1 VASQDPGKRAQAAR
15 SSAAAIA
22 VPRAPESPTI
32 DGRLTEPLWQRA
44 AVTFALTLNTDFA
57 EAEVDD
63 RRAVPEWR

>member
-1 VASQDPGKRAQAAR
+1 
-15 SSAAAIA
+15 